1 METRKKLCFC
11 YNGKKWSSNMNNTNK
26 NNPKETG
33 ISQKKVGI
41 KRRFLNHK
49 KEATENH
56 ATWSNHEHDIKHT
69 SHLELKHNKSW
80 AIFMMLGGIGVIG
93 GLICILI
100 AFLQEEQEVVLLDF
114 PTIPSQTISTTNQ
127 YSSLTG
133 EPLVDNASKNAP
145 AYCVQTP
152 NGTDGARPQAGL
164 TQAGVIFEAIAE
176 AGITRFAAI
185 YQDPTSAIIGPI
197 RSLRIYYLDWDTP
210 FDCTIVHA
218 GGSGDA
224 LSAVASGG
232 YKDLSE
238 DYSYMYRGTYRQRL
252 WNNLFTTSDN
262 LKRFSDNHNYRES
275 NIHGFARMTPEESTR
290 DMINDLITEKLN
302 ITHPAK
308 ENTSSLT
315 TKVGSI
321 NLNFGNYPAFNVS
334 YTYDAS
340 TNTYLRSYQNG
351 NRHEVYSCPNENLG
365 DKNPEDVCTL
375 TQMAPNVV
383 IAMVVNE
390 RRASDNYHEDITTS
404 GSGKAYVFQNGSVI
418 EGTWNKPS
426 KNDQIKFLDNNG
438 SEIKLAPGQ
447 TFISA
452 IPNYGSIAY

>member
-1 METRKKLCFC
+1 MKRAIK
-11 YNGKKWSSNMNNTNK
+11 TNLK
-26 NNPKETG
+26 STDSPR
-33 ISQKKVGI
+33 KKVGI
-41 KRRFLNHK
+41 KSHIHNRK
-49 KEATENH
+49 KEPVEGYVAEAKYKNNQVQKKTPQVKR
-56 ATWSNHEHDIKHT
+56 D
-69 SHLELKHNKSW
+69 KSW
-80 AIFMMLGGIGVIG
+80 MIFMALGGVGIIG
-93 GLICILI
+93 GLVCILI
-100 AFLQEEQEVVLLDF
+100 ALLQEEQEIVALEF
-114 PTIPSQTISTTNQ
+114 PMIPSQTIMPAT
-127 YSSLTG
+127 YSNLTG
-133 EPLVDNASKNAP
+133 EPLADGADQHAP

-185 YQDPTSAIIGPI
+185 YQNPTSAIIGPI

-252 WNNLFTTSDN
+252 WNNLFTTSDD
-262 LKRFSDNHNYRES
+262 LKRFSDDHNYRES
-275 NIHGFARMTPEESTR
+275 NIQGFARMTPEESVRSMT
-290 DMINDLITEKLN
+290 DDLVAEKLD
-302 ITHPAK
+302 ITSPAK
-308 ENTSSLT
+308 ENTSSLA
-315 TKVGSI
+315 TKVGTI
-321 NLNFGNYPAFNVS
+321 NLNFGGYPNFNVS
-334 YTYDAS
+334 YAYDAN
-340 TNTYLRSYQNG
+340 TNAYLRSYQNG
-351 NRHEVYSCPNENLG
+351 NKHEVYSCPNENLG

-404 GSGKAYVFQNGSVI
+404 GSGKAYVFQNGSVV
-418 EGTWNKPS
+418 EGTWNKS
-426 KNDQIKFLDNNG
+426 NKNEQIKFLDNNG
-438 SEIKLAPGQ
+438 NEIKLAPGQ

-452 IPNYGSIAY
+452 IPSYGSIAY